1 MCYFNTCTD
10 IFQEFYFSFTIYFT
24 TKLISDTIILNK
36 FYLSQTGGDKMKIA
50 VLGIGGI
57 GGVVGASL
65 SKNFDDINLIARG
78 KTLEAIKKNGLTLK
92 SDRLGTFT
100 VHPKTAT
107 DDVNEI
113 GVVDALI
120 IATKSYGLESACKQC
135 LPIISDETLIIPLLN
150 GVAVSD
156 DIEKYTDGKGHVAD
170 GCIYAFSNI
179 IEPGV
184 IAHIGELCHID
195 IGFKDG
201 SENERAIKL
210 TEMLTKS
217 GIETIYSR
225 DIMVP
230 VWEKYI
236 MMCGNS
242 CIFAYNDCSAGEI
255 HKSPEKMQFVKDV
268 YTELYNLAVAEGVNV
283 SRSIIDKYM
292 DVFSRLPETAITS
305 LYRDLKEPGKKTEFD
320 AVIGKAASLA
330 NKHNIAAPCI
340 TGTYEKYKGR

>member
-1 MCYFNTCTD
+1 
-10 IFQEFYFSFTIYFT
+10 
-24 TKLISDTIILNK
+24 
-36 FYLSQTGGDKMKIA
+36 MKIA

-65 SKNFDDINLIARG
+65 SKKFDDISLISRG

-100 VHPKTAT
+100 VHPKIAT
-107 DDVNEI
+107 DNVDEI
-113 GVVDALI
+113 GIVDALI
-120 IATKSYGLESACKQC
+120 IATKSYGLEAACKQC
-135 LPIISDETLIIPLLN
+135 LPIIGDETIVVPLLN
-150 GVAVSD
+150 GVAVSED
-156 DIEKYTDGKGHVAD
+156 VKNYTNGKGQIAD

-201 SENERAIKL
+201 HKNAKAEKL
-210 TEMLTKS
+210 AEMLTNA
-217 GIETIYSR
+217 GIETVYSN

-242 CIFAYNDCSAGEI
+242 CIFAYNDCAAGEI
-255 HKSPEKMQFVKDV
+255 HKSPEKMKFVKDV
-268 YTELYNLAVAEGVNV
+268 YTELYKLAVAEGANV
-283 SRSIIDKYM
+283 SENVVDKYIG
-292 DVFSRLPETAITS
+292 VFTKLPETAITS

-320 AVIGKAASLA
+320 AIIGKAVRLA
-330 NKHNIAAPCI
+330 KKHNISVPCI
-340 TGTYEKYKGR
+340 LGTYEKYKGR